1 MRLYLPSF
9 SKKFSL
15 MIFNQKYFFQASFI
29 TMVMGFGMNLHASEV
44 SQDEKN
50 IEKVPLLDP
59 AGIINYDQLEKLF
72 KKEIF
77 EEEFYAQ

>member
-50 IEKVPLLDP
+50 IEKLLHNPLSHLWMSTVW
-59 AGIINYDQLEKLF
+59 LVWL
-72 KKEIF
+72 
-77 EEEFYAQ
+77 